1 VQSVAADRR
10 VENLTRRF
18 SRQRI
23 NGCCL
28 FSESHR
34 ESAHTALRSPPPEAR
49 SVILR
54 SMSTIISLLREA
66 PWLEQSRALAWTR
79 VLALASALVAL
90 AFILCTHGGS
100 TPDPWGRPLAP
111 DFVSFWTA
119 GKLAL
124 DGAPESAWNPAV
136 HAAAQRASFPPDAGY
151 KTDYY
156 AFFYPPPFLLICLPL
171 ALLPY
176 GGADAL
182 WLLTTGAAYFATIR
196 ALLPPRW
203 PAVLIAM
210 AFPAARMNAT
220 HGQNGALSAALLGTA
235 AVQLERRPW
244 LAGVCLGALCF
255 KPQLAL
261 LVVPALVAARR
272 LRSLAWA
279 VAAAATLS
287 LASLVILHE
296 AAWQGFISSLPLA
309 REALQA
315 GWIGFAKMVSPFAAA
330 RLLGV
335 GLSGAWA
342 IQAVVSG
349 AVLMI
354 LMTVVR
360 RQPGAPAE
368 GATLAAAAC
377 LATPFLLDY
386 DLMLLGV
393 PLAWV
398 AAEAERTGYLPW
410 EKLILAAAFVLP
422 LVARPIATVGGVPV
436 APAVLIAL
444 LWVVTRRA
452 SLIPA
457 FFRNAR
463 PVPA

>member
-1 VQSVAADRR
+1 MFIFGKPPRIGALGS
-10 VENLTRRF
+10 TRASSASSF
-18 SRQRI
+18 SYL
-23 NGCCL
+23 CTM
-28 FSESHR
+28 
-34 ESAHTALRSPPPEAR
+34 SA
-49 SVILR
+49 
-54 SMSTIISLLREA
+54 IISLLREA
-66 PWLEQSRALAWTR
+66 PWLGQGRALAWTR
-79 VLALASALVAL
+79 VLALASVLVAL
-90 AFILCTHGGS
+90 ALILLTHGGS
-100 TPDPWGRPLAP
+100 TPDPWGRPLTP

-151 KTDYY
+151 ETDYY

-368 GATLAAAAC
+368 GATLVAAAC